1 LKESPIFVKTY
12 DLLLWIQ
19 KHTGHYPK
27 HERFRLAKRID
38 DCAYE
43 FYDRLLVAVLGDEE
57 EISLQEA
64 KILQRKLVIL
74 FRISKDC
81 GYMTMDQYLYISD
94 KLNEI
99 GKLISVWKKRVSASK
114 KEAVL

>member
-1 LKESPIFVKTY
+1 MKESPIFVKTY

-43 FYDRLLVAVLGDEE
+43 FYDRLLTAVLREE
-57 EISLQEA
+57 EAIALQEA
-64 KILQRKLVIL
+64 GFLQRKLVIL

-81 GYMTMDQYLYISD
+81 GYMSMDQYLYISE

-99 GKLISVWKKRVSASK
+99 GKMITVWKNRVSASK